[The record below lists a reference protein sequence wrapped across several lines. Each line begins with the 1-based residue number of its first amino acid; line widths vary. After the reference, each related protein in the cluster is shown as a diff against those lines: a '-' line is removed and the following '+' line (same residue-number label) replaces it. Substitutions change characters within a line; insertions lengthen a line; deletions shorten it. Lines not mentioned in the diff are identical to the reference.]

1 MNKSLLPTTSDPPP
15 ADWVALAEIGAP
27 IGLKGA
33 VRLHTLKSVTGLA
46 IDESL
51 LVDAQECW
59 VRLSNGQWL
68 HSLIM
73 ECSPQ
78 TRGLKLQ
85 LADVND
91 RDQAERLRSGSV
103 GLSRSSFPAE
113 SDDEAYWADLI
124 GCRVVNREGFDFGE
138 VSAMQTNG
146 EHDWLVVAAGWIP
159 FVGHYIDDVDRA
171 NRIIRVDWNAEW
183 FE

>member
-1 MNKSLLPTTSDPPP
+1 
-15 ADWVALAEIGAP
+15 
-27 IGLKGA
+27 
-33 VRLHTLKSVTGLA
+33 
-46 IDESL
+46 
-51 LVDAQECW
+51 
-59 VRLSNGQWL
+59 
-68 HSLIM
+68 M

-85 LADVND
+85 LADIND

-103 GLSRSSFPAE
+103 GLSRSIFPAE